1 MKNADMVM
9 VTVTSRGQLVVPA
22 RFRREL
28 GIHKGTRV
36 SVTQENG
43 QLILQPVTRKFIRS
57 LHGCLKGEPNLLEML
72 PEEGRRE
79 REREKLRA

>member
-1 MKNADMVM
+1 MKNTDMVM

-43 QLILQPVTRKFIRS
+43 QLILQPVTRQFIRS
-57 LHGCLKGEPNLLEML
+57 LRGSLPREPSALEFLLA
-72 PEEGRRE
+72 E
-79 REREKLRA
+79 RKRDRTL